1 MAKITIQKG
10 KDSPKKESIIAVIA
24 VMTSKIRKGDLVQQS
39 YGWAKAEEDSYK
51 DDNGVFCVKL
61 STRLVKFMS
70 NDQPIQVKR
79 SN

>member
-1 MAKITIQKG
+1 MNKNNKKKAE
-10 KDSPKKESIIAVIA
+10 DLPKKESQIT

-51 DDNGVFCVKL
+51 DDSGVFCVKL
-61 STRLVKFMS
+61 STMLIKFMS

>member
-10 KDSPKKESIIAVIA
+10 KDSPKKESIIAV
-24 VMTSKIRKGDLVQQS
+24 MTSGIKKGDFVQQS

-51 DDNGVFCVKL
+51 DANGVFCVKL

-70 NDQPIQVKR
+70 KDQPIQVKR

>member
-1 MAKITIQKG
+1 MAKINIK
-10 KDSPKKESIIAVIA
+10 KAVHPPKTESIIAV
-24 VMTSKIRKGDLVQQS
+24 MTSGIKKDDLVQQS

-51 DDNGVFCVKL
+51 DANGVFCVKL

-70 NDQPIQVKR
+70 KDQPIQVKR